1 METKCRNNSYR
12 RKRKDRTLINMT
24 EVIEVDVDEILSLLR
39 ELTEED
45 TNKLIQILKEREKL
59 NENNS
64 HS

>member
-12 RKRKDRTLINMT
+12 RKRKDRILINMT
-24 EVIEVDVDEILSLLR
+24 EVIEVDVNEILSLLR

>member
-1 METKCRNNSYR
+1 
-12 RKRKDRTLINMT
+12 MT
-24 EVIEVDVDEILSLLR
+24 EVVKVDVEEILSLLR

-45 TNKLIQILKEREKL
+45 TNELIQILKEREKL

>member
-1 METKCRNNSYR
+1 
-12 RKRKDRTLINMT
+12 MT
-24 EVIEVDVDEILSLLR
+24 EVVKVDVEEILSLLK

-45 TNKLIQILKEREKL
+45 TNKLIQILQEREKL

>member
-1 METKCRNNSYR
+1 
-12 RKRKDRTLINMT
+12 MT
-24 EVIEVDVDEILSLLR
+24 EVIEVDVNEILSLLR